1 MFDPAGVSQFETETL
16 PDARRVF
23 VRRLLIKLLRHGC
36 QNQLSPIV
44 KLAFREVAAVLGL
57 LPKLL

>member
-1 MFDPAGVSQFETETL
+1 VPQQFETETL

-23 VRRLLIKLLRHGC
+23 LRRLLIELIRHGC